1 MSECFLLRSQAMGII
16 QIKTIWSMTF
26 IKNICAHNCAMLVY
40 AYMGGGG
47 EGFFVTYFKYVVYI
61 LTIQH

>member
-1 MSECFLLRSQAMGII
+1 MPECFLLRSQAMGII

-47 EGFFVTYFKYVVYI
+47 RVSLS
-61 LTIQH
+61 LTLNMLFTF